1 LDFFV
6 YSRDA
11 GGTEALRANDDLL
24 EQHWSYMDAFAE
36 SMIARGPTFHADRE
50 TVSGSLHVLG
60 LPNIDAAR
68 TFVAREPNNR
78 AGVYGEHLVWRF
90 ENLLGR
96 TMWEFPNT
104 ADDPKFPCH
113 RPFPMQASPAEKPAG
128 RVAGVADPL
137 RCPERARRR
146 RPSGL
151 ERAFRLSSGFEL
163 RPSWKAK
170 PQASKSTQSRSP
182 LEFAPVD
189 KLTEAE
195 A

>member
-11 GGTEALRANDDLL
+11 GGTEALRADDDLL
-24 EQHWSYMDAFAE
+24 EQHWSYMDTFAE

-96 TMWEFPNT
+96 TMWEFPGT
-104 ADDPKFPCH
+104 ADDPKFLVIAYSQ
-113 RPFPMQASPAEKPAG
+113 RNPAPLTSLPAVLG
-128 RVAGVADPL
+128 ERLVLYGAVSALDDAEPVGVALAVQAPSRQAL
-137 RCPERARRR
+137 AALLEGARMERETLDIEIHDWEFGGRR
-146 RPSGL
+146 
-151 ERAFRLSSGFEL
+151 
-163 RPSWKAK
+163 
-170 PQASKSTQSRSP
+170 
-182 LEFAPVD
+182 
-189 KLTEAE
+189 
-195 A
+195 